1 MANQQAVAT
10 EQPTP
15 VVTRTAEEQL
25 DLRKKT
31 RLGETVIQAFL
42 FFSGAISI
50 LTSIAI
56 VVVLGNEALL
66 FFRTPTWHEIRD
78 DNEKIIALATE
89 TSIEATTLTL
99 PTGTG
104 AKVPVD
110 AKIRLD
116 NEVMRVISVEG
127 DIVTVERGLEETNR
141 LLHPIGT
148 HIQEEGDTI
157 SPIEF
162 LTGTKWQPHIGQ
174 FGVLALVSA
183 TLTISLLAMA
193 VALPL
198 GVGAAIYLSEYASE
212 SVRNRLKPILEVLA
226 GVPTV
231 VYGYFAL
238 TFITPILQGII
249 GKTNL
254 GVYNMLSAGLVMGI
268 MILPTIASMS
278 EDALRAVPRSLR
290 EAAYGLGSTKL
301 ETSTKVVLPAGISGI
316 VAAFILGI
324 SRAVGE
330 TMIVAIAAGA
340 RPYFTFNP
348 LEAAETMTGHI
359 VRISTGDLSR
369 ATIDYN
375 SLFAIGLT
383 LFVVTLVLNII
394 SRQVA
399 SWLRE
404 EYD

>member
-10 EQPTP
+10 EQSTS
-15 VVTRTAEEQL
+15 VVARTAEEQL
-25 DLRKKT
+25 DLRKKW

-66 FFRTPTWHEIRD
+66 FFRTPTWHDIRD
-78 DNEKIIALATE
+78 DNNKIITLATAL
-89 TSIEATTLTL
+89 EAESTTLTL
-99 PTGTG
+99 PAGMG
-104 AKVPVD
+104 DKVRPD
-110 AKIRLD
+110 DKIRLD
-116 NEVMRVISVEG
+116 NEVMLVVSIEGDVVTVKRGFEEATQLAHPTGTQIQVEG
-127 DIVTVERGLEETNR
+127 DTV
-141 LLHPIGT
+141 
-148 HIQEEGDTI
+148 
-157 SPIEF
+157 SPLKF
-162 LTGTKWQPHIGQ
+162 LTGTRWQPHIGQ

-183 TLTISLLAMA
+183 TLTISLIAMG

-212 SVRNRLKPILEVLA
+212 GVRNRLKPILEVLA

-249 GKTNL
+249 GKTHL

-316 VAAFILGI
+316 VGAFILGI

-375 SLFAIGLT
+375 SLFAIGMT

>member
-1 MANQQAVAT
+1 MANQQVVAT
-10 EQPTP
+10 EQSTP
-15 VVTRTAEEQL
+15 VVTPTAEEQL

-31 RLGETVIQAFL
+31 RLSETFIQAFL

-66 FFRTPTWHEIRD
+66 FFRTPTWHDIRD
-78 DNEKIIALATE
+78 DNDKIITLAAALEA
-89 TSIEATTLTL
+89 EATTLTL
-99 PTGTG
+99 PAGMG
-104 AKVPVD
+104 DKVRAGD
-110 AKIRLD
+110 KIRLD
-116 NEVMRVISVEG
+116 NEIMQVISIEG
-127 DIVTVERGLEETNR
+127 DVVTVKRGVDDTNQFA
-141 LLHPIGT
+141 HPSGSQ
-148 HIQEEGDTI
+148 IQAEGDTVSI
-157 SPIEF
+157 IKF

-183 TLTISLLAMA
+183 TITISFLAMA

>member
-1 MANQQAVAT
+1 MANQQVVTADQA
-10 EQPTP
+10 P
-15 VVTRTAEEQL
+15 VVVDIAEAQI
-25 DLRKKT
+25 DLRKKM
-31 RLGETVIQAFL
+31 RLGETLVQAFL
-42 FFSGAISI
+42 FFSGAVSI

-56 VVVLGNEALL
+56 VLVLGNEALL

-78 DNEKIIALATE
+78 ENEKIVALAAE
-89 TSIEATTLTL
+89 TDIESNILTL

-104 AKVPVD
+104 IRVPVN

-116 NEVMRVISVEG
+116 NEIMRVVSVEG
-127 DIVTVERGLEETNR
+127 DVVTVDRGLEDTNR
-141 LLHPIGT
+141 LAHPIGT

-162 LTGTKWQPHIGQ
+162 LTGTNWQPHIGN
-174 FGVLALVSA
+174 FGVLALVSS
-183 TLTISLLAMA
+183 TITISLLAMA

-212 SVRNRLKPILEVLA
+212 DVRNKLKPILEILA

-369 ATIDYN
+369 TTIDYN
-375 SLFAIGLT
+375 SLFAIGMT
-383 LFVVTLVLNII
+383 LFLVTLVLNIV

-399 SWLRE
+399 TWLRE